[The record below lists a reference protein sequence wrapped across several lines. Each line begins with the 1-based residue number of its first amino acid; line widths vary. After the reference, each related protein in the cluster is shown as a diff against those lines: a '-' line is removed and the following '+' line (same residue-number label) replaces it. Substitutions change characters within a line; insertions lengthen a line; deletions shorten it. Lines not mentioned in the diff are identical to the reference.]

1 MNASLRIA
9 TFFGIPVQ
17 VHWTFGLL
25 VAWLLY
31 GSYQQGYSMR
41 ETALTGL
48 FFVAIFICVILH
60 EYGHALTA
68 RFFGV
73 GTRDITISPI
83 GGIARLDRM
92 PEKPYQELLVAIA
105 GPLVNVAIAALLLIA
120 YVVYYGLRGGALR
133 DMLFGFFLR
142 DSNFFPVGMTIIDI
156 FLLGMV
162 ALNSI
167 LAIFNMLP
175 AFPMDGGRV
184 LRALLSIRLGRLR
197 ATRIA
202 TITGQVLAGGLAI
215 HGLMNGNMVTV
226 LIGAFVFFAAAGE
239 NRSVRME
246 AFLAKYLIADIIR
259 TNFTRIYPDD
269 TIRSVA
275 ERLQHGLERHFLVFD
290 DKENLLGYIAEQD
303 ILEQVKAGRLEEAV
317 ALILQPPV
325 SSLCTDSSLRAVMHV
340 FQTEGDVIIPVYEE
354 GQLVGVVDQP
364 LVEQFLRTQRK
375 LKLF

>member
-1 MNASLRIA
+1 MNTSLRIA

-25 VAWLLY
+25 IAWLVY

-48 FFVAIFICVILH
+48 FFVAIFVCVILH

-68 RFFGV
+68 RYFGV

-105 GPLVNVAIAALLLIA
+105 GPLVNVAIAVVLLLM
-120 YVVYYGLRGGALR
+120 YLLYYGMQGAELR
-133 DMLFGFFLR
+133 DMLFGFFMR
-142 DSNFFPVGMTIIDI
+142 DSNFFPVGITIIDI

-167 LAIFNMLP
+167 LAVFNMLP

-202 TITGQVLAGGLAI
+202 TIIGQLVAGALAVY
-215 HGLMNGNMVTV
+215 GLMNGNMVTV

-246 AFLAKYLIADIIR
+246 AFMASYKISDIIR
-259 TNFTRIYPDD
+259 TQFTRIYVGD
-269 TIRSVA
+269 TIMTLA
-275 ERLQHGLERHFLVFD
+275 QLLQHGLERHFLVFD
-290 DKENLLGYIAEQD
+290 HTEALQGFVAEQD
-303 ILEQVKAGRLEEAV
+303 ILEQVKAGRLDDSVDAIMQEA
-317 ALILQPPV
+317 IPP
-325 SSLCTDSSLRAVMHV
+325 LCTSSSLRSVMHI
-340 FQTEGDVIIPVYEE
+340 FQTAGDVIIPVHED
-354 GQLVGVVDQP
+354 GQLVGVVDQQ

>member
-1 MNASLRIA
+1 MNASFRIA

-92 PEKPYQELLVAIA
+92 PEKPYQELLVAVA
-105 GPLVNVAIAALLLIA
+105 GPLVNVAIAVLLLIG

-162 ALNSI
+162 VLNSI

-202 TITGQVLAGGLAI
+202 TITGQLLAGGLAI
-215 HGLMNGNMVTV
+215 YGLMNGNMVTV

-246 AFLAKYLIADIIR
+246 AFLAKHLIADIIR
-259 TNFTRIYPDD
+259 TNFTRIYPGD

-290 DKENLLGYIAEQD
+290 ENEELLGYIAEQD
-303 ILEQVKAGRLEEAV
+303 ILEQVKAGRLEESV
-317 ALILQPPV
+317 EDILQPSV

>member
-1 MNASLRIA
+1 MNTSLRIA

>member
-1 MNASLRIA
+1 MNASFRIA

-92 PEKPYQELLVAIA
+92 PEKPYQELMVAVA
-105 GPLVNVAIAALLLIA
+105 GPLVNVAIAVLLLIA
-120 YVVYYGLRGGALR
+120 YVLYYGLRGGALR

-202 TITGQVLAGGLAI
+202 TITGQLLAGGLAI
-215 HGLMNGNMVTV
+215 YGLMNGNMVTV

-259 TNFTRIYPDD
+259 TNFTRIYSED

-275 ERLQHGLERHFLVFD
+275 EQLQHGLERHFLVFD
-290 DKENLLGYIAEQD
+290 EKENLLGYIAEQD
-303 ILEQVKAGRLEEAV
+303 ILEQVKAGRLEDAV
-317 ALILQPPV
+317 EVILQPPV